1 MTTILLGMDAGLL
14 VTDDAVG
21 FITSDAPIVAF
32 DPERYLRPWP
42 HNGTGLMWPK
52 IEVTCPLSPNHLLL
66 LNRQGLTARLPCP
79 PTLLDEVNRRT
90 RFRARE
96 HYVVR
101 SNSRREQW
109 FKVVEPPEVPARS
122 QPSGRTA
129 PDDD

>member
-32 DPERYLRPWP
+32 DPEAYLRPWP

-66 LNRQGLTARLPCP
+66 FNRQGLTARLPCP

-90 RFRARE
+90 RFHARE